1 MHTKKSLENYE
12 KNNAILK
19 KKEKNDVQTD
29 AEMDAE
35 THKTV
40 KRYIVI
46 LTSTTSKQPITP
58 LQ

>member
-1 MHTKKSLENYE
+1 MKKTTQYW
-12 KNNAILK
+12 K